1 MRGAQH
7 EDPTRPR
14 PEESPIAWFAEL
26 LLAIDRGNFEQA
38 AESQRQLRR
47 LGWRVDRFGPR
58 RAHDRAEGGRW

>member
-1 MRGAQH
+1 MRSARL
-7 EDPTRPR
+7 ENPTRPE

-47 LGWRVDRFGPR
+47 LGWRVDRIGPC
-58 RAHDRAEGGRW
+58 RARDRAVGGR